1 MMGERIGKTHYH
13 LSILQKLSEMQQQT
27 DTALL
32 SVPPSTPINVWH
44 HYHSLHQ
51 VCTSVLQSS
60 KVLRIMTLFPF
71 SMPTI
76 IPSGTWKYNEHYTS
90 PLLTLQPVTDICLQQ
105 LLHSFISRFSTRE
118 NRQRV
123 TTPSLLPFQ
132 SRWKREM
139 AKNLGNYKF

>member
-1 MMGERIGKTHYH
+1 VRGYGIEFLVSVGTIKRIVTIENVLYVPNLGTNLISIAAVTAVGLSVHFIETKVTFKKNKAVVMMGERIGKTHYH

-76 IPSGTWKYNEHYTS
+76 IPSGT
-90 PLLTLQPVTDICLQQ
+90 
-105 LLHSFISRFSTRE
+105 
-118 NRQRV
+118 
-123 TTPSLLPFQ
+123 
-132 SRWKREM
+132 
-139 AKNLGNYKF
+139 